1 MKKIFS
7 LVLALVMP
15 VMMFAQ
21 ETIVSRE
28 LPKFSKVELSGSLN
42 VKFVRSSKNSFDLK
56 LNGIGSDKLDWGV
69 KKGKL
74 YINLR
79 GSSKNANADITI
91 YYREMEELVAM
102 SSNVEFED
110 NTKFEMLDVKLQ
122 VGAYLKFNGTVGD
135 LMLRATGNSNADL
148 EGQCDYL
155 SVTAIYSTVRASKLE
170 CIAVWVNATT
180 GAEVMV
186 NADERLEIDASGVS
200 TVFYMG
206 APKYMRVSNTLNSE
220 KNIVPLDQKK

>member
-79 GSSKNANADITI
+79 GSSKTANADITI

-102 SSNVEFED
+102 SSNVEFEN
-110 NTKFEMLDVKLQ
+110 NTKLEMLDVKLQ
-122 VGAYLKFNGTVGD
+122 AGAYMKLNGTVGD
-135 LMLRATGNSNADL
+135 LMLRATGNSNTDL
-148 EGQCDYL
+148 DGECDYM
-155 SVTAIYSTVRASKLE
+155 SVTAVHSTVRASKLE
-170 CIAVWVNATT
+170 CIAVWVKAST
-180 GAEVMV
+180 GSEVMV
-186 NADERLEIDASGVS
+186 NADERLEIDAVGAS

-206 APKYMRVSNTLNSE
+206 KPKYMRVSNTLNST

>member
-79 GSSKNANADITI
+79 GSSKNASADITV
-91 YYREMEELVAM
+91 YYIEMDELVAM

-110 NTKFEMLDVKLQ
+110 NSKFEMLDVKLQ
-122 VGAYLKFNGTVGD
+122 SGAAMKFNGTVGD
-135 LMLRATGNSNADL
+135 LMMRVTGNSSSDL
-148 EGQCDYL
+148 SGECDYL
-155 SVTAIYSTVRASKLE
+155 SVTAVHSTVRASKLE
-170 CIAVWVNATT
+170 SIAAWVKAST
-180 GAEVMV
+180 GSEVMV
-186 NADERLEIDASGVS
+186 NADERLEIDAVGAS

-206 APKYMRVSNTLNSE
+206 TPKYMRVSNTLNSE

>member
-21 ETIVSRE
+21 VTILSRE

-79 GSSKNANADITI
+79 GSSKNASADITV
-91 YYREMEELVAM
+91 YYIEMDELVAM

-110 NTKFEMLDVKLQ
+110 NSKFEMLDVKLQ
-122 VGAYLKFNGTVGD
+122 SGAAMKFNGTVGD
-135 LMLRATGNSNADL
+135 LMMRVTGNSNADL
-148 EGQCDYL
+148 SGECDYL
-155 SVTAIYSTVRASKLE
+155 SITAVHSTVRASKLE
-170 CIAVWVNATT
+170 SIAAWVKAST
-180 GAEVMV
+180 GSEVMV
-186 NADERLEIDASGVS
+186 NADERLEIDAVGAS

-206 APKYMRVSNTLNSE
+206 KPKYMRVSNMLNST

>member
-79 GSSKNANADITI
+79 GSSKNASADITV
-91 YYREMEELVAM
+91 YYIEMDELVAM

-110 NTKFEMLDVKLQ
+110 NSKFEMLDVKLQ
-122 VGAYLKFNGTVGD
+122 SGAAMKFNGTVGD
-135 LMLRATGNSNADL
+135 LMMRVTGNSNADL
-148 EGQCDYL
+148 SGECDYL
-155 SVTAIYSTVRASKLE
+155 SVTAVHSTVRASKLE
-170 CIAVWVNATT
+170 SIAVWVKAST
-180 GAEVMV
+180 GSEVMV
-186 NADERLEIDASGVS
+186 NADERLEIDAVGAS

-206 APKYMRVSNTLNSE
+206 VPKYMRVSNTLNSE